1 MKNISIIIITYNSQ
15 NYIEKCL
22 SSIKDNARKNL
33 RFNLILIDNASSDN
47 SAEFIYNFQWKNL
60 TFIKNN
66 KNIGFAKAVNQ
77 GINYA
82 LKNFKSDYF
91 LLLNPDAFLE
101 KDCVEKLVSK
111 AVENK
116 YNGLI
121 SPLIITPKTRQI
133 WFSGAKIDWLR
144 MRTKHLPH
152 STAQGLKKN
161 AYLSGCCLLISKILI
176 EKNNLFDERFFLY
189 YEDVDYSLRAQKVG
203 FNLILVEKAICY
215 HNESQSSTSKIK
227 NYHLVKSGLL
237 FFEKHYPGPALI
249 FFWLHFYL
257 RFFYHFLFSDKK
269 EVFQAMKDFL
279 ADRQRLKQ

>member
-15 NYIEKCL
+15 GHIKKCL
-22 SSIKDNARKNL
+22 RSIKDNARKNL

-47 SAEFIYNFQWKNL
+47 SAEFIHNFPWKNL

-82 LKNFKSDYF
+82 LKNFESDYF

-101 KDCVEKLVSK
+101 KDCIEKLVNK
-111 AVENK
+111 AIENK

-121 SPLIITPKTRQI
+121 SPLIIAPKTRQP
-133 WFSGAKIDWLR
+133 WFSGAKIDWLK
-144 MRTKHLPH
+144 MRTEHLH
-152 STAQGLKKN
+152 CSITQGLKKN
-161 AYLSGCCLLISKILI
+161 AYLSGCCLLISRSLVEKI
-176 EKNNLFDERFFLY
+176 NLFDERFFLY
-189 YEDVDYSLRAQKVG
+189 YEDTDYSLRARNVG
-203 FNLILVEKAICY
+203 FNLILVKKAICY

-237 FFEKHYPGPALI
+237 FFEKHYPKIARI
-249 FFWLHFYL
+249 FFWLYFYL
-257 RFFYHFLFSDKK
+257 RFFYHFLFSNKK
-269 EVFQAMKDFL
+269 EVFRAMKDFL
-279 ADRQRLKQ
+279 ANHQRFKQ